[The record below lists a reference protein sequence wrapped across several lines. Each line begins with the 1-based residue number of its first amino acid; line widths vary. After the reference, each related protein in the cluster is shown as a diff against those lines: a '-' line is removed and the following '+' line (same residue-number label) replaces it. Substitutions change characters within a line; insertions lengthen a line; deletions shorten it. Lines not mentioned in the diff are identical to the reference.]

1 MKKLL
6 VLAAGILQVPVIKK
20 AREMGYYVIA
30 ADGNPEAVGLP
41 LADKA
46 IVANITDEEVMLR
59 IAREE
64 QIDGVIHPCSEVSMN
79 VMGRINDELG
89 LSGISRDTAIRATN
103 KHLMRQA
110 FEQSRAPSPKSFCTN
125 DADEAWELFRKEFT
139 GDAILKPSR
148 NSGSRGVAKI
158 ASPHPSSF
166 SAPLRKR
173 PSAERPEGKGD
184 TAKEEFVAL
193 FERAKNESRDRSVM
207 IEQFIEGPE
216 FSVEIIVWQG
226 EAHVLTVTDK
236 KTTEAPYFVEL
247 GHNQPSVFP
256 EEMQA
261 KLKDAAVAGV
271 KALGLDNCAA
281 HAELKLMDGE
291 PYLME
296 IGARLGGDFISTELT
311 HLSTGV
317 DMVAAAIDV
326 ALDNE
331 PDLRPKEA
339 RKGVC
344 IRYFTPR
351 PGRLT
356 AINHLELLNDPHV
369 YDAEIYHQVGDMIP
383 EVRSSLD
390 RSGHVIV
397 TDETAEAAIHRADE
411 MIKDVVF
418 ETE

>member
-30 ADGNPEAVGLP
+30 ADGNPAAVGLP

-59 IAREE
+59 IAHEE

-79 VMGRINDELG
+79 VMGRINDKLG

-110 FEQSRAPSPKSFCTN
+110 FEQGGAPSPKSFCTN
-125 DADEAWELFRKEFT
+125 DADEGWSIFVNELSHNT
-139 GDAILKPSR
+139 AILKPSR

-158 ASPHPSSF
+158 SRQTS
-166 SAPLRKR
+166 
-173 PSAERPEGKGD
+173 
-184 TAKEEFVAL
+184 KEEFVSL
-193 FERAKNESRDRSVM
+193 FNRAMNESRDKSVM
-207 IEQFIEGPE
+207 IEQFIDGPE

-226 EAHVLTVTDK
+226 EPYVLTVTDK

-256 EEMQA
+256 KEMQER
-261 KLKDAAVAGV
+261 LKDAAVAGV

-311 HLSTGV
+311 HLSTGI
-317 DMVAAAIDV
+317 DMVAAAINV
-326 ALDNE
+326 ALGEE
-331 PDLRPKEA
+331 PDLSPKETP
-339 RKGVC
+339 KGVC
-344 IRYFTPR
+344 IRYFTPH

-356 AINHLELLNDPHV
+356 AINNQDLLNDSHV

-411 MIKDVVF
+411 LIKDVVL